1 MTMRFL
7 KCFCSSIFKGCLL
20 LCFSPTKRNSISIQP
35 LCVCSLRDGQTYV
48 KCSACG
54 TFKPRARRAHDFQL
68 QSSFFQEA
76 MEGPFNSRGGIPGG
90 RCFGIAHCTDKS
102 LLHESLGWRA
112 GALSL
117 KKTPKQYFSDMQ
129 PLFF

>member
-1 MTMRFL
+1 MFA
-7 KCFCSSIFKGCLL
+7 LL
-20 LCFSPTKRNSISIQP
+20 EMGKLMLN
-35 LCVCSLRDGQTYV
+35 
-48 KCSACG
+48 AWG

-90 RCFGIAHCTDKS
+90 RYFGIAHCTDKS